1 MFMTLDIGAIPSIRI
16 NGDNTTSIA
25 IIKASN
31 VTLWIRFFY
40 VEKNSFL
47 REAKGGATEKDRKTQ
62 PQINVVGCNNRSKF
76 QDISLRQS

>member
-31 VTLWIRFFY
+31 VTLWIRFFPR
-40 VEKNSFL
+40 KNSFL
-47 REAKGGATEKDRKTQ
+47 REAKGGATEKTENPTTNK
-62 PQINVVGCNNRSKF
+62 RSWV
-76 QDISLRQS
+76 Q